1 MNIMNWRALAKL
13 IGFFS
18 CIVAFLIGISALIS
32 VFYGEKEALWLAAS
46 ALIPLLGGLTLMQF
60 SWNADSDNLSH
71 REATLLIALSWVTAI
86 VWGAF
91 PYLLS
96 KSFGDYTPLAFL
108 NSLFEA
114 TAGFTATAASVL
126 EPGTALERLPHG
138 LLFWRALSQWL
149 GGLGIIL
156 MALLYL
162 PFIRSGGMEL
172 FQTSSIVRER
182 IRTKVGEVSKTVLF
196 IYLSLTALAVFALT
210 VAGMPIFDSLCHGFS
225 TISSGGFSTHTQ
237 NVAAYDSRW
246 IEIILV
252 FFMILGTTNF
262 ALHFS
267 FLKKDWG
274 AYWNSSE
281 LRLYVSVLC
290 VASLLIWWNLH
301 TNNQEADFFS
311 VIFNTVSIG
320 STTGF
325 WNTDTS
331 LWPPFAKAVLLLL
344 MFIGGTVGS
353 SSGAIKCFRMALLF
367 KYSYREVFRIVHPAG
382 FTPVKLEGRVIDRE
396 ILEGVTAFFF
406 IYIFIFTAGSL
417 ILQSLGYDI
426 TVAVSGV
433 AATLGGVGPG
443 FGELGPAGG
452 YMHVPVIGKI
462 TLMFC
467 MLLGRVEI
475 FPILVVLSRE
485 FWRK

>member
-1 MNIMNWRALAKL
+1 MNWRALAKL

-18 CIVAFLIGISALIS
+18 CVVALLIGVSALIS
-32 VFYGEKEALWLAAS
+32 FLYRDEGALWLAAS

-60 SWNADSDNLSH
+60 SWNADADNLSH
-71 REATLLIALSWVTAI
+71 REATLLISLSWVAAI
-86 VWGAF
+86 LWGAF
-91 PYLLS
+91 PYFLC
-96 KSFGDYTPLAFL
+96 KSFGDFSFEAFL

-114 TAGFTATAASVL
+114 TSGFTATAATVL
-126 EPGTALERLPHG
+126 EPGIALERLPHG

-196 IYLSLTALAVFALT
+196 IYLILTALAVIALK
-210 VAGMPIFDSLCHGFS
+210 AGGMTLFDSLCHAF
-225 TISSGGFSTHTQ
+225 TAISSGGFSTHTQ
-237 NVAAYDSRW
+237 NIAAYNSRF
-246 IEIILV
+246 IEAVLII
-252 FFMILGTTNF
+252 FMILGTTNF

-267 FLKKDWG
+267 FIKKDFG
-274 AYWNSSE
+274 AYWKSSE
-281 LRLYVSVLC
+281 LRLYICVLI
-290 VASLLIWWNLH
+290 VACLLILWNLRANGIE
-301 TNNQEADFFS
+301 TDSFS

-325 WNTDTS
+325 WNANTS
-331 LWPPFAKAVLLLL
+331 SWTSFAKAVLLLL
-344 MFIGGTVGS
+344 MFVGGTVGS
-353 SSGAIKCFRMALLF
+353 ASGAIKCFRVSLLM
-367 KYSYREVFRIVHPAG
+367 KYSYREVFRIIHPAG
-382 FTPVKLEGRVIDRE
+382 FTPVKLEGRVVDRE
-396 ILEGVTAFFF
+396 VLEGVTAFFF
-406 IYIFIFTAGSL
+406 IYILIFTAGSL
-417 ILQSLGYDI
+417 ILQALGYDI
-426 TVAVSGV
+426 MVAVSGV
-433 AATLGGVGPG
+433 ASTLGGVGPG
-443 FGELGPAGG
+443 FGPFGTEGG
-452 YMHVPVIGKI
+452 YMHVPLIGKV

>member
-1 MNIMNWRALAKL
+1 MNWRALAKL

-18 CIVAFLIGISALIS
+18 CVVAFLIGISALIS
-32 VFYGEKEALWLAAS
+32 LLYQEKEALWLAAS
-46 ALIPLLGGLTLMQF
+46 AVIPLVGGLTLMQF

-71 REATLLIALSWVTAI
+71 REATLLISLSWVAAI
-86 VWGAF
+86 LWGAF
-91 PYLLS
+91 PYFLS
-96 KSFGDYTPLAFL
+96 KSFGDFSAEAFL

-114 TAGFTATAASVL
+114 TSGFTATAATVL
-126 EPGTALERLPHG
+126 EPGTALEKLPHG

-182 IRTKVGEVSKTVLF
+182 IRTKVGEVSKTVLT
-196 IYLSLTALAVFALT
+196 IYLSLTALAVLFLQFG
-210 VAGMPIFDSLCHGFS
+210 GMNLFDSLCHAF
-225 TISSGGFSTHTQ
+225 TVVSSGGFSTHTQ
-237 NVAAYDSRW
+237 NIAAYNSRF
-246 IEIILV
+246 IEVVLIV
-252 FFMILGTTNF
+252 FMILGTTNF

-267 FLKKDWG
+267 FIKKDFG
-274 AYWNSSE
+274 AYWKSSE
-281 LRLYVSVLC
+281 LRLYICVLVIAC
-290 VASLLIWWNLH
+290 LLILWNLRLNGIE
-301 TNNQEADFFS
+301 TDAFS
-311 VIFNTVSIG
+311 VVFNTVSIG

-325 WNTDTS
+325 WNTNTS
-331 LWPPFAKAVLLLL
+331 NWTSFAKAVLLLL

-353 SSGAIKCFRMALLF
+353 ASGAIKCFRMALLT

-382 FTPVKLEGRVIDRE
+382 FTPVKLEGRVVDRE
-396 ILEGVTAFFF
+396 VLEGVTAFFF
-406 IYIFIFTAGSL
+406 IYMFIFTAGSL
-417 ILQSLGYDI
+417 ILQALGYDI

-443 FGELGPAGG
+443 FGAFGTEGG
-452 YMHVPVIGKI
+452 YMHVPVLGKI